1 MAQLSCTR
9 KEDLSWAPALL
20 SLCSLAVE
28 TIWPAASRSHFPSG
42 TVAPLKGEPKYLSP
56 FLLSALSRNFITEM
70 TQVTKTNT
78 PTVDVSFLPS
88 LSKESEWKLVNQ
100 SENTKTLS
108 AQDNT
113 EEEKWRVQGGETNPV
128 LFCSLIKICRDFLPP
143 QGCCFELFHSV

>member
-1 MAQLSCTR
+1 
-9 KEDLSWAPALL
+9 
-20 SLCSLAVE
+20 
-28 TIWPAASRSHFPSG
+28 
-42 TVAPLKGEPKYLSP
+42 
-56 FLLSALSRNFITEM
+56 M

-113 EEEKWRVQGGETNPV
+113 EEEK
-128 LFCSLIKICRDFLPP
+128 
-143 QGCCFELFHSV
+143 